1 VTVAVLAAMTFLK
14 RISVILRKMERIVG
28 ISETADEPG
37 VSISTCAARGWGL
50 RANWWSNIL
59 PGAKSRRAVAYRRL
73 SSHDEEVNLER
84 QGGLLT
90 DRTGTSRKI
99 SNVWPQA
106 LRCQPVEKSA
116 LARFASGLVK
126 RGLEELGTNGMGEPC
141 AGLARLCGGFAE
153 RKNSAKTSAHIA
165 RM

>member
-28 ISETADEPG
+28 ISEAADEPG

-50 RANWWSNIL
+50 
-59 PGAKSRRAVAYRRL
+59 GARGCGQTGGRTSCRGAESRRAVAYRRL

-90 DRTGTSRKI
+90 DRDWNVAKNLKRLAASSAVSACGEKRSGAVRKRPRKTGPGRI
-99 SNVWPQA
+99 GNQRHGRA
-106 LRCQPVEKSA
+106 LRRLSSA
-116 LARFASGLVK
+116 LRRF
-126 RGLEELGTNGMGEPC
+126 R
-141 AGLARLCGGFAE
+141 RAE
-153 RKNSAKTSAHIA
+153 KLR
-165 RM
+165 